1 MNVIYDIALIKISST
16 HTQRVEVPR
25 WEVPVLQV
33 IHGND
38 VVITGQVIVD
48 RAVPDPAAEF
58 QRLATRYGPKNEK
71 VPAVAA
77 IYGNFG
83 PGTTA
88 LRTEIRNSLTSI
100 GATPDNYRSPD
111 ERKLDAT
118 KAATDSGQ
126 TIEAE
131 AQAIEDAAATATP
144 ADSQLLNLQPATEQ
158 VAIGPDT
165 AALPTI
171 DSAEASKGED
181 LIVSDDIDEDI
192 ASLIN
197 G

>member
-33 IHGND
+33 IHGNAVEIVGQ
-38 VVITGQVIVD
+38 VVID

-58 QRLATRYGPKNEK
+58 QRLAARYGPKNEK

-88 LRTEIRNSLTSI
+88 LRTEIRNSLTTAD
-100 GATPDNYRSPD
+100 ATPDNYRSPD
-111 ERKLDAT
+111 ERKLDAE

-131 AQAIEDAAATATP
+131 AQAMQDAAALAA
-144 ADSQLLNLQPATEQ
+144 ADNTQAPT
-158 VAIGPDT
+158 VALEG
-165 AALPTI
+165 I
-171 DSAEASKGED
+171 DK
-181 LIVSDDIDEDI
+181 DI
-192 ASLIN
+192 ASLIA
-197 G
+197 